1 MNKIKLACSL
11 ASLALAS
18 QAFALTQVENSGI
31 VPVAF
36 LSGPGFIN
44 PATGTPS
51 GGALSTG
58 PDLTLTVPGFTAA
71 AGIYLQSVTYVLET
85 WTYATYTL
93 QNFEQTS
100 QTHGVGWRLLG
111 AELDLPAGAGPSVTG
126 ISTPTSNYDIFNMA
140 PSAIESGTTESTF
153 NARPSASGGATA
165 PYLAANVNFTFTP
178 TGSGSVSGSTG
189 NSIPSVFVA
198 ARVTV
203 TYTYSDVPE
212 ASTYAAGA
220 FLLAGAGF
228 VVRRRMAAK

>member
-11 ASLALAS
+11 ASLALAT

-51 GGALSTG
+51 GGAISTG

-71 AGIYLQSVTYVLET
+71 AGIYLQSVSYVLET
-85 WTYATYTL
+85 WTYATYSLT
-93 QNFEQTS
+93 NFEQSS

-126 ISTPTSNYDIFNMA
+126 ISTSTSNYDIINMA
-140 PSAIESGTTESTF
+140 PGATEGGTTSSTF
-153 NARPSASGGATA
+153 TAFPSASGGATA

-178 TGSGSVSGSTG
+178 TGSGSVSGTSG
-189 NSIPSVFVA
+189 NLIPSVFVA

-203 TYTYSDVPE
+203 TYTYSDIPE
-212 ASTYAAGA
+212 PSTYAAGA

-228 VVRRRMAAK
+228 IARRRMMAK